1 MTEEIPVKAT
11 HQALEFLRFEL
22 RQQIRQPATW
32 ISLVACIAAGIAF
45 ITTGLGDL
53 DVAAGR
59 VAKNVP
65 YAVLHSLAGL
75 SALGMFV
82 VMISVAQAALK
93 DFKFGTAPLIFSRPV
108 RTSSY
113 LFGRLSGGVFIGVL
127 AVLGGAIAMAVTHL
141 ILAQT
146 NPQMAPF
153 SFAAW
158 SFGVVVLVIP
168 NLLLIGAL
176 VNLLALASRSIG
188 ITFLGLLVLIIGQDL
203 AEIIPVA
210 TFGYRL
216 PALLDPLG
224 IAAMNSVTHSWTVS
238 DYALN
243 FPGLS
248 GDLLLN
254 RVVWGLLT
262 IGFCLLSAP
271 VFAFRSR
278 RADTGKKSKRPR
290 RKPKSEAKVISMP
303 DVQAEFGT
311 RTWLGQFW
319 SIFKLELR
327 LMYSSLAW
335 RILVV
340 LGIIL
345 AGYVSMQGEPIAGVE
360 SIPGGRAVATGID
373 RAAKF
378 TMTIMVLLFSGELVW
393 RERET
398 RMGLTLDAL
407 PQSKGVMIGA
417 KISALATL
425 IFTSLGAY
433 GIAATAAV
441 SGQFEVAVLP
451 SAAVVPVIHEGL
463 GYLQLAA
470 IFMLLQTLAGG
481 RMRGYLVIA
490 LFLALRLAL
499 GLTGHMGPLYSIA
512 AENLPFFSDMNGWGH
527 GLQRVVL
534 IHGYWTLIALG
545 LAICAGLLWPH
556 GVALSTGQSWARAKR
571 RCYGWAR
578 MGLIASAVGSLAA
591 GIWIYQATMAPG
603 KGWNRN
609 QTEAFL
615 ANYEFEY
622 SSWQSKPRPE
632 LTSMKADV
640 VLMPAERQVRIY
652 GRYQLHN
659 QHAQPIAEMLFGYDP
674 DFTLN
679 GLELVENA
687 KPSLFQQQVLDSKNA
702 QRSFAIRPNLVD
714 ADSVGTKVIQFDP
727 PLAPGATV
735 SLDFELELDSSGL
748 GKHLSDRWWVENGS
762 FVLAGTGTHSF
773 FLGAQFFPSLGY
785 DPARELRSR
794 KARKRYGMQPWA
806 PLISAEEYESRR
818 ADENRINK
826 TDACFGGSDWA
837 NVELWVHTPAD
848 QTALAPGNLLQRT
861 VNDGRAEH
869 HFRTPDRI
877 QAFFPILSG
886 RYLKQVDRQGDVDLE
901 LYYHSA
907 HEARVAHIM
916 WAMTRSLAYF
926 EEHWGPYP
934 HKVLRLGEVPGE
946 ASFAASFPAI
956 MGFGEGNSF
965 TSPHG
970 DGEPLSFPEPNSDE
984 SSAAD
989 LDPILWIVAHEV
1001 AHQWWDADVLPGLA
1015 MGASLVSETLA
1026 QYGSLCV
1033 VQAEYGD
1040 DVSLRLAQYNRESY
1054 LRGRSRASRA
1064 ERPLVDVD
1072 DQAHLHYNKGMV
1084 AFHALAEVAGYQAI
1098 DRALAQIV
1106 REFRGPNGSPIT
1118 SVNLMQALRQ
1128 HLPAEAMLLAEEHLQ
1143 QIAFVE
1149 GAVKGAIAVDVG
1161 EGSYQLSVDCEIH
1174 ATHADGDG
1182 AEQEFNYQGPME
1194 LFVYFDEE
1202 PAQLLT
1208 AEVENGRVNFEYLC
1222 PQLPLRVQLD
1232 PRMLHM
1238 ERNLRD
1244 NERNVTEI
1252 DS

>member
-1 MTEEIPVKAT
+1 MKAT

-32 ISLVACIAAGIAF
+32 ISFVACIAAGIAF

-65 YAVLHSLAGL
+65 YAVLQNLTGL

-93 DFKFGTAPLIFSRPV
+93 DFKYGTAPLIFSRPV

-113 LFGRLSGGVFIGVL
+113 LLGRLSGGVFIGVL
-127 AVLGGAIAMAVTHL
+127 AVLGGAIAMAVTHW

-146 NPQMAPF
+146 DSQMAPF
-153 SFAAW
+153 SIAAW
-158 SFGVVVLVIP
+158 SFGVMFLVIP
-168 NLLLIGAL
+168 NLLLIGTL
-176 VNLLALASRSIG
+176 VNLLALASRSMG

-262 IGFCLLSAP
+262 VGFCLLSAP
-271 VFAFRSR
+271 VFAYRAR
-278 RADTGKKSKRPR
+278 RADTGKKSKRQLRPPQPASVVTR
-290 RKPKSEAKVISMP
+290 MP
-303 DVQAEFGT
+303 DVQAEFGLK
-311 RTWLGQFW
+311 TWLGQFW
-319 SIFKLELR
+319 SILKLELR

-345 AGYVSMQGEPIAGVE
+345 AGYVAMQGEPIAGVE

-398 RMGLTLDAL
+398 RMGLTIDTL
-407 PQSKGVMIGA
+407 PQSKGVMVGA
-417 KISALATL
+417 KIAALATL

-451 SAAVVPVIHEGL
+451 SAAIVPIIHEGL

-470 IFMLLQTLAGG
+470 VYLLLQTLAGG

-490 LFLALRLAL
+490 LFLALRLGL
-499 GLTGHMGPLYSIA
+499 NLTGHLGPLYSMA
-512 AENLPFFSDMNGWGH
+512 SANLPFYSDMNEWGH
-527 GLQRVVL
+527 GLQRVAL
-534 IHGYWTLIALG
+534 IHAYWTFIALG
-545 LAICAGLLWPH
+545 LAIGAGLLWPH
-556 GVALSTGQSWARAKR
+556 GVVLSTGQSWARAKR
-571 RCYGWAR
+571 RCQGWAR
-578 MGLIASAVGSLAA
+578 IGLLASVVASISA
-591 GIWIYQATMAPG
+591 GIWIYQATLASG
-603 KGWNRN
+603 KGWNRK

-615 ANYEFEY
+615 ANYELEY

-632 LTSMKADV
+632 MTSMMADV
-640 VLMPAERQVRIY
+640 DLQPGERQVRIY
-652 GRYQLHN
+652 GRYLLHN
-659 QHAQPIAEMLFGYDP
+659 HHAQPIAEMLFGYDP
-674 DFTLN
+674 DFNLI
-679 GLELVENA
+679 GLDLVEETN
-687 KPSLFQQQVLDSKNA
+687 SVLFHQQVLGSKDG
-702 QRSFAIRPNLVD
+702 QRLFASLPNFLA
-714 ADSVGTKVIQFDP
+714 ADSVGTKVIPFDP
-727 PLAPGATV
+727 PLVPGARV
-735 SLDFELELDSSGL
+735 YLDFELELDSSGL
-748 GKHLSDRWWVENGS
+748 GTHLSDRWFVENGL
-762 FVLAGTGTHSF
+762 FVLAGTGTHPF
-773 FLGAQFFPSLGY
+773 FLGAQFSPSLGY

-794 KARKRYGMQPWA
+794 KARKRYGLQPWA
-806 PLISAEEYESRR
+806 PLISAEAYEARR
-818 ADENRINK
+818 ADENRVNQ
-826 TDACFGGSDWA
+826 TDDVFGGSDWA
-837 NVELWVHTPAD
+837 NVELWIHTPAD
-848 QTALAPGNLLQRT
+848 QTALAPGDLLQRT
-861 VNDGRAEH
+861 VNNGRAEH
-869 HFRTPDRI
+869 HFRTSDRI

-886 RYLKQVDRQGDVDLE
+886 RYLKQVDRQGSVDLE

-916 WAMTRSLAYF
+916 WAMKRSLAYF

-970 DGEPLSFPEPNSDE
+970 DGETLSFQEPDSEE
-984 SSAAD
+984 SSATD
-989 LDPILWIVAHEV
+989 LDPVLWIVAHEV

-1040 DVSLRLAQYNRESY
+1040 DVSLRLAQYNRKSY
-1054 LRGRSRASRA
+1054 LRERSRAPRA

-1106 REFRGPNGSPIT
+1106 REFRGPDGRPIT
-1118 SVNLMQALRQ
+1118 SVNLMQALQQ
-1128 HLPAEAMLLAEEHLQ
+1128 HLPPEAMQLADEHLR

-1149 GAVKGAIAVDVG
+1149 SVVQSANAVDVG
-1161 EGSYQLSVDCEIH
+1161 NGGFQLSVDCEIS
-1174 ATHADGDG
+1174 ATQADGDG
-1182 AEQEFNYQGPME
+1182 AEQGFDYQGSME
-1194 LFVYFDEE
+1194 LKVYYDGK
-1202 PAQLLT
+1202 PAQRLS
-1208 AEVENGRVNFEYLC
+1208 AEVHAGRVHFENLC
-1222 PQLPLRVQLD
+1222 PQLPIRVQLD